1 MLADSKGSAVVS
13 SLGWVDHGNLWV
25 MDIRRDQADTLT
37 LSDAKYVSLHPGNND
52 YFSVNH
58 RFDGPQAKITV
69 HHFSKPGEI
78 LASALLTSEGTEM
91 VGDLSVWSN
100 VQKNYVVYYTGPFW
114 SASCL
119 LQVAP
124 QARRIELQQF
134 GWYNSDYDK
143 GYQGVIG
150 VVECPHDGLLIV
162 SVQRDSHPV
171 LYDPN
176 SQRKVGAIELCNRG
190 GNPTL
195 FFRRRANE
203 LWADDYDSIAKL
215 EPGTWRVI
223 DSRRLQSDA
232 AGTRQFVGGFS
243 FGADEKLC
251 LVARPFS
258 RDVVGL
264 DPTTLQTRFQCTLKG
279 QPLEAMV
286 LPDGSVIARDW
297 KSGALLRGQLN
308 PSTEGS

>member
-1 MLADSKGSAVVS
+1 MLADSKGKVVVS
-13 SLGWVDHGNLWV
+13 NLGWVDHGNLWV
-25 MDIRRDQADTLT
+25 MDTGRGRADTLA
-37 LSDAKYVSLHPGNND
+37 LSEAKYVSLHPGTND

-58 RFDGPQAKITV
+58 RFDGARAKITV
-69 HHFSKPGEI
+69 HHFANPGEMV
-78 LASALLTSEGTEM
+78 ASAMLTSEGTEM

-100 VQKNYVVYYTGPFW
+100 VQKHYVAYYTGPFW

-119 LQVAP
+119 LQVTP
-124 QARRIELQQF
+124 QAGQIELQQF

-150 VVECPHDGLLIV
+150 VVECPDNGLLIV

-176 SQRKVGAIELCNRG
+176 SQRRVGTLELCNRG

-203 LWADDYDSIAKL
+203 LWADDYDTVVKL
-215 EPGTWRVI
+215 EPGTWRVVE
-223 DSRRLQSDA
+223 SRRLQSDA
-232 AGTRQFVGGFS
+232 AGTRQFIGS
-243 FGADEKLC
+243 FAFDPDEKLC

-258 RDVVGL
+258 RDVVGI
-264 DPTTLQTRFQCTLKG
+264 DPTTLQTRFRCALNG
-279 QPLEAMV
+279 QPLEAMA
-286 LPDGSVIARDW
+286 LPDGTVIARDW
-297 KSGALLRGQLN
+297 KSGALLRGQLT
-308 PSTEGS
+308 PSSEGS

>member
-1 MLADSKGSAVVS
+1 MLADSQGRVVVS
-13 SLGWVDHGNLWV
+13 NLGWVDHGSLWV
-25 MDIRRDQADTLT
+25 METRRDQADTLM
-37 LSDAKYVSLHPGNND
+37 LSDAKYVSLHPGKND

-58 RFDGPQAKITV
+58 RFDGARAKITV
-69 HHFSKPGEI
+69 HHFSNPGEVV
-78 LASALLTSEGTEM
+78 ASAMLTSDSTEM

-100 VQKNYVVYYTGPFW
+100 VQKNYVVYYAGPFW
-114 SASCL
+114 SESCL
-119 LQVAP
+119 LRVTPHAS
-124 QARRIELQQF
+124 RIELQQF

-150 VVECPHDGLLIV
+150 VVESPDDGLLIV

-171 LYDPN
+171 IYDPN
-176 SQRKVGAIELCNRG
+176 SQRKVGALELCNRG

-203 LWADDYDSIAKL
+203 LWADDYDTVVKL

-232 AGTRQFVGGFS
+232 AGTRQFIGGFS
-243 FGADEKLC
+243 FDADEKLC

-258 RDVVGL
+258 SDVVGL
-264 DPTTLQTRFQCTLKG
+264 DPTTLQTRFRCALNG
-279 QPLEAMV
+279 QPLEASA
-286 LPDGSVIARDW
+286 LPDGTVIARDW
-297 KSGALLRGQLN
+297 KSGALLCGQLN
-308 PSTEGS
+308 PSSEES